1 MLQTPQQLAALL
13 TRLLR
18 STAKPPN
25 LVSLSPT
32 NVAVRAPSSNAA
44 PKISVCL
51 PTRGST
57 VSSRLIAL
65 ALESSPTSVQ
75 TTALANDPL
84 LTVLVREFAHS
95 DTRLA
100 LTTAA
105 CPVLTRLPVARGY
118 QPVLSKE

>member
-18 STAKPPN
+18 STAEQQN
-25 LVSLSPT
+25 LVSPSLT

-44 PKISVCL
+44 PKISVL
-51 PTRGST
+51 LQTQGST

-65 ALESSPTSVQ
+65 ALASSPTSVQ

-84 LTVLVREFAHS
+84 PTVQVRGFAHS

-105 CPVLTRLPVARGY
+105 YPVLTRLPVARSY
-118 QPVLSKE
+118 QPVLLKE